1 MKTKL
6 KFVVTVAM
14 GTSVFLFF
22 ALANKQS
29 WQLRSYQ
36 PSRAPGPLSRNI
48 FPNGSGDKTTPDEE
62 GARLSRLL
70 QEFTG
75 SYLDIPADN
84 ETATSADFTEFQ
96 ILHPGSVYRVGDILS
111 VLIRAKDMRNREKT
125 YGGDF
130 FRAKIYTERTKSSAP
145 GRVRDFG
152 NGTYGVTFRLLW
164 EGDVTVSVR
173 MVHSSSAV
181 RVIKRVAEGF
191 PFNRSWY
198 QRRYITGN
206 KSSTGWCSLNPNDL
220 QIPEGGGICDFSDSY
235 AGVEWYCQRPEGV
248 ACKQSVFHRHN
259 GYLKEHTDLGL
270 TEEEMRY
277 FKFMHRRNGRGLEA
291 IKAEIQSKNS
301 TIQVAGNS
309 SGADEEE
316 QLPSCRPGL
325 PVPVP
330 SGYYRNGRW
339 VSRVCATTRLS
350 PLEYKK
356 CLQNK
361 ILDFLGD
368 STVRQW
374 AEFLAKLLNME
385 NIPVPYFTSATAGPV
400 HYLETEWNI
409 TTRYQSHGPPLKTYT
424 WTNAT
429 LLSNLARIIDSI
441 PGGPDRVVVVTLGLH
456 FSNHPLSVFI
466 RRVRAVRA
474 AILRLRS
481 REPETIVVI
490 KPPNT
495 TGASFNHLDEWPL
508 FQIYLVLKEMFSG
521 LPVVLVDTWEM
532 TDCQFHE
539 DNVHPTND
547 VISEE
552 VSYMLAYVCV

>member
-1 MKTKL
+1 MNH
-6 KFVVTVAM
+6 KFKCVLTVAM

-22 ALANKQS
+22 GLANKQF
-29 WQLRSYQ
+29 WQLRSYK
-36 PSRAPGPLSRNI
+36 PFHAPAPLSRHL
-48 FPNGSGDKTTPDEE
+48 FPNGSVDKTTAD
-62 GARLSRLL
+62 RLSRLL

-75 SYLDIPADN
+75 SYLDIPTDN

-111 VLIRAKDMRNREKT
+111 VMIRAKDMRNREKT
-125 YGGDF
+125 RGGDF

-152 NGTYGVTFRLLW
+152 NGTYGVRFRLLW

-181 RVIKRVAEGF
+181 RVIKRVAESF
-191 PFNRSWY
+191 PFNRSRY
-198 QRRYITGN
+198 QRRYITEN
-206 KSSTGWCSLNPNDL
+206 KSLIGWCSLNPNDL
-220 QIPEGGGICDFSDSY
+220 QGPEGGGICDFSDSY

-248 ACKQSVFHRHN
+248 SCSHSVFHRHN

-277 FKFMHRRNGRGLEA
+277 FKFTKNGRGLEA

-301 TIQVAGNS
+301 TIQVEGNS
-309 SGADEEE
+309 TTAGEEE

-361 ILDFLGD
+361 VLDFLGD

-374 AEFLAKLLNME
+374 AEFLAKLLNMRS
-385 NIPVPYFTSATAGPV
+385 IPDPYFSSGTAGPE
-400 HYLETEWNI
+400 HYIETKWNI
-409 TTRYQSHGPPLKTYT
+409 TTRYQSHGPPLKTYV

-429 LLSNLARIIDSI
+429 VLSNLARIIDSI

-490 KPPNT
+490 KTPNT
-495 TGASFNHLDEWPL
+495 SGATFNNVDEWPL
-508 FQIYLVLKEMFSG
+508 FQIYRVMKEMFSG
-521 LPVVLVDTWEM
+521 LSVVLVDTWEM

-539 DNVHPTND
+539 DNAHPTND

-552 VSYMLAYVCV
+552 VSYMLSYVCV